1 MAPYSISTAA
11 TASAPG
17 QYVLGFT
24 GDQMK
29 NSLAGALWSVAILVP
44 GIAIAANDFPTTSR
58 MEYVLECMKDH
69 EGKHEYLY
77 KCSCVVDQIASRL
90 KYADYLQA
98 STALRNQSLGGE
110 RGAEFRDPP
119 EVRSMARKYKG
130 VQQQANE
137 ACFVK

>member
-1 MAPYSISTAA
+1 MAPYSISNAA
-11 TASAPG
+11 TAIAPR
-17 QYVLGFT
+17 QYALGYT

-29 NSLAGALWSVAILVP
+29 NVIAGALLSVAILVP
-44 GIAIAANDFPTTSR
+44 GMAAAANDFPTTSR

-69 EGKHEYLY
+69 DGKYEYLY

-90 KYADYLQA
+90 KYNDYLEA

-119 EVRSMARKYKG
+119 EVRGMAKKYKG